1 MNSDYPTPYDKSTQP
16 GGLRSAERSAIEAF
30 PALTTVGGA
39 RALRALAIGA
49 LAVGALALGALAIGR
64 LAVGFLAI
72 GRARIRRLE
81 IEELDVKRLR
91 VSELE
96 IVDRP
101 TAGAGDT
108 TRQS

>member
-1 MNSDYPTPYDKSTQP
+1 MNHPTRYDKSIQP
-16 GGLRSAERSAIEAF
+16 TELRPLEHAATDAF
-30 PALTTVGGA
+30 PPLTPIGGA

-64 LAVGFLAI
+64 LVVGFLAI
-72 GRARIRRLE
+72 GRGRIRRLE

-91 VSELE
+91 VGELE

-101 TAGAGDT
+101 GAPAENPV
-108 TRQS
+108 RES